1 MRTQKYLLAK
11 HLYMSDLKSVKDQR
25 VNEKY
30 KREDSVTFKKI
41 RFERIKKQ

>member
-11 HLYMSDLKSVKDQR
+11 HLDMSDLNSDKDQR

-30 KREDSVTFKKI
+30 KREDSVIWKKI
-41 RFERIKKQ
+41 DLKE